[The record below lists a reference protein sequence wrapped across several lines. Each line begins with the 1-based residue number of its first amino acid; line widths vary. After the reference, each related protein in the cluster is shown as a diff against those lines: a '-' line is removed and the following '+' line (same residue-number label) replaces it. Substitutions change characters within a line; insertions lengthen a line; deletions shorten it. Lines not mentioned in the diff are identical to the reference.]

1 MNTKILESQTEFE
14 AIDNERKYVNRFMKS
29 FIEAPDAYFDERIIG
44 NKHELE
50 IIELIN
56 SGAFGSVYRLK
67 GGNIPLA
74 IKIVD
79 IDGANHN
86 DNNIIRNLGGFE
98 SACGYFKLEHDIM
111 LYGKNCKNT
120 MPLYGYYQHI
130 DNRRQHLKFAYI
142 MPELKSVYDYLK
154 RDDEEDFRYINVI
167 KQICMALQFCE
178 NNRILHRDV
187 KKENIFYYKDEDT
200 GEYVFVLGDFGVAR
214 KCNGNETMLRPV
226 TRIGSHHTIAP
237 EIMRGQPLEGRFN
250 SDLYSLGKSL
260 NYIVVDG
267 DVVEGNLNI
276 SEPLR
281 KIVNKMTLEN
291 PAERY
296 QHASEVI
303 EDLKKLEETRIDVLE
318 RIKRIDVYVDEC
330 KKELINSN
338 IDEALRLAI
347 KGHKEGNV
355 ACTRIYAYILCY
367 KYYNDENK
375 NNNNIIKARELLK
388 ELKDSDVTAKF
399 LYAYISYMGKKAIE
413 EDDDYI
419 RKYATEY
426 FKETADAGCPIAQ
439 YYYGKML
446 YKGTRYVKQNK
457 TMAIE
462 YLIESANGHFE
473 PALYF
478 IQEKMKEDPEIR
490 KQFALAGINLV
501 GIGKLSDN
509 CVSRSFVTFL

>member
-56 SGAFGSVYRLK
+56 SGGFGSVYRLK

-79 IDGANHN
+79 LDMNTEYGYKIFD
-86 DNNIIRNLGGFE
+86 NLGGFE
-98 SACGYFKLEHDIM
+98 KACRYFELERDIM
-111 LYGKNCKNT
+111 LICKECKNI
-120 MPLYGYYQHI
+120 MPLYGHYKYI
-130 DNRRQHLKFAYI
+130 DKQNGQLKFAYI
-142 MPELKSVYDYLK
+142 MPELKPVYDYLK

-178 NNRILHRDV
+178 DNRILHRDI

-214 KCNGNETMLRPV
+214 KGTGNEITNSVTQIGTRYTM
-226 TRIGSHHTIAP
+226 AP
-237 EIMRGQPLEGRFN
+237 EIMRGQHLEGRYN

-260 NYIVVDG
+260 SYIRVDG
-267 DVVEGNLNI
+267 GVVESKLNI
-276 SEPLR
+276 SKPLR

-291 PAERY
+291 PEDRY

-303 EDLKKLEETRIDVLE
+303 EDLKKLEKTRIEVLK

-347 KGHKEGNV
+347 KGHNEGNV

-367 KYYNDENK
+367 KYCNDENK

-388 ELKDSDVTAKF
+388 ELKYSDVTAKF
-399 LYAYISYMGKKAIE
+399 LYAYISYIGKKAIE

-478 IQEKMKEDPEIR
+478 SQEKMKEDPEIR

>member
-1 MNTKILESQTEFE
+1 MIIDKLQQKTDEKN
-14 AIDNERKYVNRFMKS
+14 AIEIARDIFDLFKNSK
-29 FIEAPDAYFDERIIG
+29 DAYFDETFDEIIG
-44 NKHELE
+44 DKNKLKVKEVIAHG
-50 IIELIN
+50 
-56 SGAFGSVYRLK
+56 SFGAVFRLK
-67 GGNIPLA
+67 GGNTPLVL
-74 IKIVD
+74 KIVD
-79 IDGANHN
+79 
-86 DNNIIRNLGGFE
+86 
-98 SACGYFKLEHDIM
+98 SDIM
-111 LYGKNCKNT
+111 KVIDPEGREYAQFNDVEKACRYAHFERDAMINCKDCKNI
-120 MPLYGYYQHI
+120 MSLYGYYENI
-130 DNRRQHLKFAYI
+130 DNENKKATFAYI

-154 RDDEEDFRYINVI
+154 RDDEEDYRYINVI

-187 KKENIFYYKDEDT
+187 KKENIFYYKDKDT
-200 GEYVFVLGDFGVAR
+200 DAYVFVLGDFGIAR
-214 KCNGNETMLRPV
+214 NGTNINNRGV
-226 TRIGSHHTIAP
+226 TIIGSYTIAP
-237 EIMRGQPLEGRFN
+237 EILASRDLKGRYN

-260 NYIVVDG
+260 TYCVKNG